1 METYYCLCCRTD
13 EMSDNIND
21 CVLLN
26 HTECQYS
33 GLLKHE
39 HKLFRWIII
48 LFIMYETKPCVFRMD
63 SQVAF
68 FCGDSEECRT
78 LGSEAALKTAKEN
91 IEKHYI
97 MVGVLEHLEVSLV
110 VMECLLPMYFKYF
123 WINHQ
128 IFLIFGKYIFS
139 TGILRA

>member
-1 METYYCLCCRTD
+1 
-13 EMSDNIND
+13 
-21 CVLLN
+21 
-26 HTECQYS
+26 
-33 GLLKHE
+33 
-39 HKLFRWIII
+39 
-48 LFIMYETKPCVFRMD
+48 MD

-123 WINHQ
+123 
-128 IFLIFGKYIFS
+128 G
-139 TGILRA
+139 

>member
-1 METYYCLCCRTD
+1 
-13 EMSDNIND
+13 
-21 CVLLN
+21 
-26 HTECQYS
+26 
-33 GLLKHE
+33 
-39 HKLFRWIII
+39 
-48 LFIMYETKPCVFRMD
+48 MD

-123 WINHQ
+123 WINNQ